1 MHELK
6 TRQIKFMSRKIKI
19 QDQKAKTQEVFVFHH
34 K

>member
-6 TRQIKFMSRKIKI
+6 TRQVKFVSRKMKI
-19 QDQKAKTQEVFVFHH
+19 QDQQVKTQEVFVFHH